1 MISNFVLELI
11 QTLLRGLLAE
21 KYPAF
26 AYWLFASEFIAA
38 FASGGIFTGVIL
50 FYEFDIWFLIVVILS
65 LSYMSMT
72 AIQFY
77 QYQIKRERLT
87 VDQVLSKFPHVIPIV
102 IWNASWALFSV
113 GISAAPAAIAIVTI
127 LDRNYGLFGNSVCAV
142 VACASVALSIYVG
155 KARLK
160 KEYYFRFWP
169 G

>member
-1 MISNFVLELI
+1 MISNFVLALI
-11 QTLLRGLLAE
+11 QTLFQALLKE
-21 KYPAF
+21 KYQAF

-38 FASGGIFTGVIL
+38 FAIGGIFTGVIL
-50 FYEFDIWFLIVVILS
+50 FYEFDIVGVAVVILS
-65 LSYMSMT
+65 VQYMSMT

-87 VDQVLSKFPHVIPIV
+87 VDHVVSKFPHAIPIV
-102 IWNASWALFSV
+102 IWNASLALLSV

-127 LDRNYGLFGNSVCAV
+127 LDRNFGWFGNSVCAV

-169 G
+169 S